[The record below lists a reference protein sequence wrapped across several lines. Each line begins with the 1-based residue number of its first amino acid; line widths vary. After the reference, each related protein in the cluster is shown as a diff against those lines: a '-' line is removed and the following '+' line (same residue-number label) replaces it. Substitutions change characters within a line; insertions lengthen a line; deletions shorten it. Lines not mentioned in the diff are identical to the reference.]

1 MMDHR
6 QVWCNAEVISNYIYL
21 FAINYHFYGFFSYYF
36 ASLASNIEVSHDK
49 FISFALNL
57 YVFEWDFYFIFII
70 FLDIIGNN
78 LFWWNPK
85 FFKKINSSTY

>member
-21 FAINYHFYGFFSYYF
+21 FAINYHFYGFFSDYF
-36 ASLASNIEVSHDK
+36 ASHASKIEGSHEG
-49 FISFALNL
+49 SSHLSV
-57 YVFEWDFYFIFII
+57 YEWVFYFIFII

-78 LFWWNPK
+78 LFCWNPK
-85 FFKKINSSTY
+85 FFKKKKFSHSS